1 MIDSGFVIVINIDVY
16 FFPRLIMIHL
26 RRITYF
32 LLGIAVKTHIH
43 PHILDMSAHKVL

>member
-1 MIDSGFVIVINIDVY
+1 MIDSDFVI
-16 FFPRLIMIHL
+16 PRLIMIHL

-43 PHILDMSAHKVL
+43 PHILDIFAHKVL